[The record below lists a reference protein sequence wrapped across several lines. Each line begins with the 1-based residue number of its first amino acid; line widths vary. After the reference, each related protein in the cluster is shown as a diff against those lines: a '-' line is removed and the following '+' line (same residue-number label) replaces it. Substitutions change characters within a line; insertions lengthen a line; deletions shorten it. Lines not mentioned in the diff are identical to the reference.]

1 MKPSHRILVSLYL
14 TFIVY
19 SVISMIWGSAGIVQT
34 SKLKIYKEKLIQNT
48 TELREIS
55 SKLLL
60 QSNRLRT
67 DQRLISL
74 KARDLGYF
82 EAGEGEIIF
91 KGYNKKSISY
101 SVGIFYKRFN
111 IQIVNKKHIRLFS
124 LIFGIF
130 VYLILTFVNINTP
143 LNNKK
148 IFVHG

>member
-124 LIFGIF
+124 LFFGIF